1 MNNTSAK
8 WSVAENY
15 LYLSFDLIR
24 DDRFLTGSENVR
36 HPINNQS
43 DAKRDAFSRASNC
56 LLVIIPGT
64 YRLIVILKYF
74 AVFSLAVEIENL
86 RFGLNTLYDE
96 PLSQK

>member
-43 DAKRDAFSRASNC
+43 DAKLKPSRD
-56 LLVIIPGT
+56 LVARVFP
-64 YRLIVILKYF
+64 RFKLF
-74 AVFSLAVEIENL
+74 ACDYSWHL
-86 RFGLNTLYDE
+86 
-96 PLSQK
+96 